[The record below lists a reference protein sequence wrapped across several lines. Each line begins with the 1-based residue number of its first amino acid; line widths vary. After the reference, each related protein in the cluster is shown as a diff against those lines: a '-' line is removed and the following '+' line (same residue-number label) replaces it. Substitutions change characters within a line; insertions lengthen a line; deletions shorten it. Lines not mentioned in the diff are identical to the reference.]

1 MYEGYSAHEATLPI
15 RIFGKMEIAASYAE
29 YGIKSLK
36 EEKAKAIDQ
45 INQLAVTV
53 IKGKDVTVNAPYH
66 EE

>member
-1 MYEGYSAHEATLPI
+1 MKQRFLSVYLAKWKINH
-15 RIFGKMEIAASYAE
+15 RVASYAE